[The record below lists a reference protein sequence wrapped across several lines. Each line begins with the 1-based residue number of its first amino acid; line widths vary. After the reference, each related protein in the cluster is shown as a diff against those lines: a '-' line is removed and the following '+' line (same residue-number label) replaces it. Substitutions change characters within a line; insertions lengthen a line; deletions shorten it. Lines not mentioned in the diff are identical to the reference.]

1 MSAFIK
7 GFVHA
12 DIHGKVVDRTRTDR
26 VPRTTKTR
34 IKGTE
39 PDSRSIS
46 VFLEVIVEWGII
58 ASFHCVMEP
67 RQRYVFNSDNNRH

>member
-1 MSAFIK
+1 MKMSAFIK

-46 VFLEVIVEWGII
+46 VFLEVIVE
-58 ASFHCVMEP
+58 
-67 RQRYVFNSDNNRH
+67 